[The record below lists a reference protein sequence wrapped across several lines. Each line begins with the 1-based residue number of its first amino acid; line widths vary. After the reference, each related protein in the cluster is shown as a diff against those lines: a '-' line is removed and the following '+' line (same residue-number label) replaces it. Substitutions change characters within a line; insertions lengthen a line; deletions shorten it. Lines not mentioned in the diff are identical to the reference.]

1 MGLYSFFQVILF
13 LEGNDKCERGLG
25 NILTPVEKVG
35 LVLSFWRFDDFY
47 SGALDF
53 A

>member
-1 MGLYSFFQVILF
+1 MELYSFFQVILF

-35 LVLSFWRFDDFY
+35 LVLSF
-47 SGALDF
+47 LEI
-53 A
+53 

>member
-1 MGLYSFFQVILF
+1 MDSGTSLWDYIVFFQVILF

-35 LVLSFWRFDDFY
+35 LVLSF
-47 SGALDF
+47 LET
-53 A
+53 